1 MRFSKNFFTVS
12 FIENSKFMHPSS
24 LRVRFNKQPVSNPL
38 MRGLSAGFAVYFG
51 FTSFTS
57 DAEDAVK
64 PPGSSKP
71 PGAADSGG
79 APETEQPR
87 PNEAGSKPA
96 SSGFGLGIGAGLLGE
111 PRLILGP
118 GGGGPGAPQGRSN
131 SSLGPLPEVSSDLK
145 SIRASGGEDLPDVDI
160 RRRARPDLLPD
171 GPNPTEE
178 AAIALKERIRY
189 RVLKARVISEP
200 EVAAALDA
208 VKKAPSDR
216 EMRAAFRRHY
226 ELLFARMRELDA
238 SLENIIAERETEA
251 NSALRVALPR

>member
-1 MRFSKNFFTVS
+1 MRFN
-12 FIENSKFMHPSS
+12 E
-24 LRVRFNKQPVSNPL
+24 QPVSNPL
-38 MRGLSAGFAVYFG
+38 IRGLSAGFAVCFG
-51 FTSFTS
+51 FAAFTS

-71 PGAADSGG
+71 PGVADSGG

-87 PNEAGSKPA
+87 PNEAASKPT
-96 SSGFGLGIGAGLLGE
+96 SSGFGLGIGSGLLGE

-118 GGGGPGAPQGRSN
+118 GGGEGRAPQGRSKDF
-131 SSLGPLPEVSSDLK
+131 LGPLPEVSSDLK
-145 SIRASGGEDLPDVDI
+145 SIRASVGEDLSDVDI

-200 EVAAALDA
+200 EVTAALDA
-208 VKKAPSDR
+208 AKKAPSYR
-216 EMRAAFRRHY
+216 EMRAAFRRH
-226 ELLFARMRELDA
+226 
-238 SLENIIAERETEA
+238 
-251 NSALRVALPR
+251 